1 MKRPSFWHQT
11 GIIALNEWNDALRSR
26 RAIVVILLYLGAA
39 LLTMNGFLS
48 ILLRLENELAELLGL
63 PAAQQPGA
71 VVDAL
76 WRSDRFRQMVAGAV
90 RSESLVSEL
99 VGHSPVVLV
108 FAGLAFFY
116 TPILVALVA
125 PVRLAEE
132 LANGTVRYVT
142 VRASRLSW
150 TLGKFAGQA
159 LLFAI
164 ALFSSAVGAWLLTR
178 YRMSASDAWTQAQ
191 GLFIWSLRIWVY
203 GFAFL
208 GLLMG
213 VAHWTRSPSRSTAIA
228 LMTVFGLSLL
238 AWALDRYQG
247 DGIRQLFPVV
257 SQFLPQAYRMDLWRA
272 SYAHVLPAALALI
285 ALGFC
290 YLLIGYSVFR
300 RRDL

>member
-1 MKRPSFWHQT
+1 VKEPSFWRQT
-11 GIIALNEWNDALRSR
+11 GIVALNEWSDALRSR

-39 LLTMNGFLS
+39 LLTMNSFLS
-48 ILLRLENELAELLGL
+48 VLLRLENELAELLGL

-76 WRSDRFRQMVAGAV
+76 WRSDRFRGLVAGAV

-99 VGHSPVVLV
+99 VGHSPVVLA

-125 PVRLAEE
+125 PVRVAEE

-150 TLGKFAGQA
+150 TLGKFLGQL
-159 LLFAI
+159 LLFAV
-164 ALFSSAVGAWLLTR
+164 ALAASAFGAWLLAR
-178 YRMSASDAWTQAQ
+178 YRLAASDAWLQAQ
-191 GLFIWSLRIWVY
+191 GLFVWTFRIGAY

-213 VAHWTRSPSRSTAIA
+213 VAHWTRSPSRCTALA

-238 AWALDRYQG
+238 SWALERYEG
-247 DGIRQLFPVV
+247 DGIRQLFPLVN
-257 SQFLPQAYRMDLWRA
+257 QLLPQAYRMGLWRA
-272 SYAHVLPAALALI
+272 SYAHVGPAALALA
-285 ALGFC
+285 ALGIS
-290 YLLIGYSVFR
+290 YLLLGYAGFR